1 VFSQNEAVAE
11 GLKKFAGG
19 LSSPAVNKIGWE
31 FKPDEDYLTV
41 QLRKLLIAMSG
52 LAGNERYTI
61 SNSRLLCLAHD

>member
-1 VFSQNEAVAE
+1 VAE

-19 LSSPAVNKIGWE
+19 LSSPAVIKIGWE

-52 LAGNERYTI
+52 LAGDERYAI
-61 SNSRLLCLAHD
+61 SNTRLSCSVPVNRIV